1 MRKKKDILRIMMFI
15 YSTLFYLCRKQRYEN
30 NMNPLFDKP
39 FTFDRV
45 IRIVFGILVI
55 SGIIYLIALLR
66 NALLPFLIAWLLA
79 YMMQP
84 FVKFFQYKLCFKS
97 RILSIMAVLVTLGLL
112 ITLLIV
118 MVVPSIAAEADKT
131 LELIRT
137 HDPGEGHV
145 PLIPHSWMEY
155 LESNVN
161 FAQIMELLSKENL
174 LKAVKQ
180 IAPQLWSILS
190 NTFSILFSI
199 TIVFVILLYFIFILL
214 DYEKIANG
222 GSDLIP
228 ERYRPFL
235 QGLAEDVEYSM
246 NRYFRGQSLIA
257 LSVGI
262 LLASGFK
269 IINFPLAV
277 TLGLF
282 IGVLNLIPYMQAIGI
297 IPMILLSLLRSAETG
312 ENFWLIFGLAILVL
326 GIVQCIQDLY
336 LTPRIMGK
344 AMGLNPAIILL
355 SLSIWGT
362 ILGFIGLIIALPLT
376 TLCLS
381 YYKRFILHEYNELD
395 SRSLAH
401 HPKQEEINSDLIA
414 KK

>member
-1 MRKKKDILRIMMFI
+1 
-15 YSTLFYLCRKQRYEN
+15 
-30 NMNPLFDKP
+30 MNPLFDKP

-45 IRIVFGILVI
+45 VRILFSIFMIG
-55 SGIIYLIALLR
+55 GIIYLITVLR
-66 NALLPFLIAWLLA
+66 NALLPFLVAWLLA

-84 FVKFFQYKLCFKS
+84 FVKFFQYQLGLKN
-97 RILSIMAVLVTLGLL
+97 RILSIIAVL
-112 ITLLIV
+112 ITLGILIALIV
-118 MVVPSIAAEADKT
+118 GTVVPSIATEADKT
-131 LELIRT
+131 LLLLKT
-137 HDPGEGHV
+137 HNPGDGYI
-145 PLIPHSWMEY
+145 PLIPHSWMNY
-155 LESNVN
+155 LETNVDVTQ
-161 FAQIMELLSKENL
+161 FMELLSKENI
-174 LKAVKQ
+174 LKAIKQ
-180 IAPQLWSILS
+180 IAPQVWAILS

-199 TIVFVILLYFIFILL
+199 TIIFVIFLYFIFILL

-222 GSDLIP
+222 WIKLIP
-228 ERYRPFL
+228 ERYRPFIQEL
-235 QGLAEDVEYSM
+235 GADVEISM

-257 LSVGI
+257 LCVGV
-262 LLASGFK
+262 LLAVGFK
-269 IINFPLAV
+269 IINFPLGV

-312 ENFWLIFGLAILVL
+312 ENFWVILGLALLVL
-326 GIVQCIQDLY
+326 AIVQCIQDLY

-362 ILGFIGLIIALPLT
+362 LLGFIGLIIALPLT

-381 YYKRFILHEYNELD
+381 YYKRFILMEEKELD
-395 SRSLAH
+395 SKISPSERS
-401 HPKQEEINSDLIA
+401 S

>member
-1 MRKKKDILRIMMFI
+1 
-15 YSTLFYLCRKQRYEN
+15 
-30 NMNPLFDKP
+30 
-39 FTFDRV
+39 
-45 IRIVFGILVI
+45 
-55 SGIIYLIALLR
+55 
-66 NALLPFLIAWLLA
+66 
-79 YMMQP
+79 
-84 FVKFFQYKLCFKS
+84 
-97 RILSIMAVLVTLGLL
+97 MA
-112 ITLLIV
+112 
-118 MVVPSIAAEADKT
+118 
-131 LELIRT
+131 
-137 HDPGEGHV
+137 
-145 PLIPHSWMEY
+145 EY
-155 LESNVN
+155 LEKNIDPDQL
-161 FAQIMELLSKENL
+161 AQLLSKENIE
-174 LKAVKQ
+174 KAVKQ
-180 IAPQLWSILS
+180 IAPKMWIVLT

-199 TIVFVILLYFIFILL
+199 TIVFVIFLYFIFILL
-214 DYEKIANG
+214 DYERIVNG
-222 GSDLIP
+222 WIRLIP
-228 ERYRPFL
+228 ERYRPFV
-235 QGLAEDVEYSM
+235 QGLADDVEYSM

-257 LSVGI
+257 LCVGI
-262 LLASGFK
+262 LFAIGFK
-269 IINFPLAV
+269 IVGFPLAV
-277 TLGLF
+277 ILGLF
-282 IGVLNLIPYMQAIGI
+282 IGFLNLIPYMQTIGI

-401 HPKQEEINSDLIA
+401 QPKQEEINSDLIA